1 MSFSI
6 NLDQTDV
13 VNKLFGVVREEEG
26 IEPDRDDLI
35 TTAGVGS
42 DATVASIGI
51 WKYDKGTLPFSF
63 FLSTKIL
70 PV

>member
-42 DATVASIGI
+42 DATVAAIAI
-51 WKYDKGTLPFSF
+51 WK
-63 FLSTKIL
+63 
-70 PV
+70 